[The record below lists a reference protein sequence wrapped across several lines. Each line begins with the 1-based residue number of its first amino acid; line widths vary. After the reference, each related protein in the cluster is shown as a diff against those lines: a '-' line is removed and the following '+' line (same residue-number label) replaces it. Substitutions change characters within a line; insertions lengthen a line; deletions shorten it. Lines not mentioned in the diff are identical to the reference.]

1 MSADEKPLISWRMLT
16 TYLVLAVIATIL
28 VVIGVA
34 DLIESPPSENLGPVG
49 SSERGP
55 IDVVLRP
62 L

>member
-1 MSADEKPLISWRMLT
+1 MGVEYEGRFPVTNDTWK
-16 TYLVLAVIATIL
+16 LAVIATIL

-34 DLIESPPSENLGPVG
+34 DLIASPPSENLGPVG